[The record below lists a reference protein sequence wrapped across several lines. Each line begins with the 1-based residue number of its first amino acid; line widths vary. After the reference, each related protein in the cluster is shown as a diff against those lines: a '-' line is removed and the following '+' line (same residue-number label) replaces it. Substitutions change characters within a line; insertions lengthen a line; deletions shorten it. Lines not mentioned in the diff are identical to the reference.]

1 MKGIL
6 TVLGGL
12 SSQQTESYPA
22 TNSRPKTLPDV
33 SRLSWT
39 DWQVDD
45 LLEVGRSPLQDKRTS
60 STCIGV
66 SDIEK
71 PSLKNDVFKRLIID
85 SFFAADDLDEIDLWN
100 AEYEVDDDFL
110 WKAVDCN
117 LFKTSPPAWETL
129 AYLSEEGCGIDAIR
143 QLYDEGQNNI
153 NMLGAYLSPSE
164 IDNHRVSLALW
175 RVWTYCILSI
185 ESMMV
190 GECIADQV
198 AWLRGAPI
206 DANRALLCKPRLDIG
221 KTDNWKLCRTNG
233 IFAHG
238 NNNLHKR
245 DAKDMI
251 QIWNLLGQKC
261 SETMVRNNSNG
272 LQGMLTKPFMYAALT

>member
-1 MKGIL
+1 MHGIL

-12 SSQQTESYPA
+12 SSQQTENYSG

-39 DWQVDD
+39 DWQVGD
-45 LLEVGRSPLQDKRTS
+45 LIEVGRSPLQDKGTS
-60 STCIGV
+60 STYIGV
-66 SDIEK
+66 ADVEK

-85 SFFAADDLDEIDLWN
+85 SFLTADDLDEIDLWN
-100 AEYEVDDDFL
+100 AEYEVDEDFL

-117 LFKTSPPAWETL
+117 LFKTNPPAWETL

-143 QLYDEGQNNI
+143 QLYDEGQKNI

-164 IDNHRVSLALW
+164 IDDHRVSLALW

-185 ESMMV
+185 ESMMI
-190 GECIADQV
+190 GECIAVQV

-206 DANRALLCKPRLDIG
+206 DANRALLCKPRLKIG
-221 KTDNWKLCRTNG
+221 KTDNWKLRRTNG

-261 SETMVRNNSNG
+261 SETMVGNDSNG
-272 LQGMLTKPFMYAALT
+272 LQGMLTKPFLCGRR